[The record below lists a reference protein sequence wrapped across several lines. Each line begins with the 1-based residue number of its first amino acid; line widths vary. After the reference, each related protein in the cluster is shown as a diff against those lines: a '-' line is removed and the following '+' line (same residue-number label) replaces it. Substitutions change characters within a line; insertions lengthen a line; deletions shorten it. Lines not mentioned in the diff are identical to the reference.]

1 MGKQKRWHEGVD
13 SSLLHRRR
21 MELYEYYLTQYS
33 DDIDETNSYGILD
46 KYIEERRLDFYSE
59 WFSYTIEDYE

>member
-1 MGKQKRWHEGVD
+1 
-13 SSLLHRRR
+13 

-33 DDIDETNSYGILD
+33 DDMDETNSYSILD